1 MEEKT
6 KMLLDAQEHPEQFT
20 DEALRQMQDDP
31 EIRALMEA
39 TAQGKRALM
48 KHQLVESQEA
58 IDAAWQDF
66 EAKHFPKTANWLSP
80 SGRRAIPSSLFT
92 FHSSLH
98 KVAASFIGLLFISGI
113 AFAAV
118 HIARN
123 YRNTVGE
130 DVKSPTQETQISDS
144 HQQALPTDTTAIVP
158 PIVFDNVTLDSILPQ
173 IAQHYGYTVSF
184 HSDKSKSLRLFLTWN
199 PQDSIQKVTDKLNL
213 FEQIHIELD
222 EQTMIVE

>member
-20 DEALRQMQDDP
+20 DEALRQMQDDS
-31 EIRALMEA
+31 EIHALMEA

-66 EAKHFPKTANWLSP
+66 EAKHFPKAAKVS
-80 SGRRAIPSSLFT
+80 I
-92 FHSSLH
+92 LH
-98 KVAASFIGLLFISGI
+98 KMAASFIGLLFISGI

-118 HIARN
+118 HIVRN
-123 YRNTVGE
+123 YRNAVGE

-144 HQQALPTDTTAIVP
+144 HQQAFPTDTTVTVP
-158 PIVFDNVTLDSILPQ
+158 PVVFDNVTLDSILPH
-173 IAQHYGYTVSF
+173 IARHYGYTVSF
-184 HSDKSKSLRLFLTWN
+184 RSDKSKPLRLFLTWN

-213 FEQIHIELD
+213 FELIHIVLE

>member
-1 MEEKT
+1 MDEKT

-20 DEALRQMQDDP
+20 DEALRQMQDDS

-48 KHQLVESQEA
+48 KHQPVESQEA

-66 EAKHFPKTANWLSP
+66 EAKHFPKAAKVS
-80 SGRRAIPSSLFT
+80 I
-92 FHSSLH
+92 LH
-98 KVAASFIGLLFISGI
+98 KVAASVIGLLFISGI
-113 AFAAV
+113 AFAAI
-118 HIARN
+118 HIVRN
-123 YRNTVGE
+123 YRNAVGE

-144 HQQALPTDTTAIVP
+144 HQQALPTDTTATVP
-158 PIVFDNVTLDSILPQ
+158 PVVFDNVTMDSILPQ
-173 IAQHYGYTVSF
+173 IARHYGYTVSF
-184 HSDKSKSLRLFLTWN
+184 RSDKSKPLRLFLTWN

-213 FEQIHIELD
+213 FEQIHIVLD

>member
-1 MEEKT
+1 MEEKN

-48 KHQLVESQEA
+48 KQQPVASQEA
-58 IDAAWQDF
+58 IDDAWQDF
-66 EAKHFPKTANWLSP
+66 EAKHFPKAAKVS
-80 SGRRAIPSSLFT
+80 I
-92 FHSSLH
+92 LH
-98 KVAASFIGLLFISGI
+98 KVAASFIGLLFVSGI
-113 AFAAV
+113 ALAAV
-118 HIARN
+118 HIVRN
-123 YRNTVGE
+123 YRNAVGE
-130 DVKSPTQETQISDS
+130 DVKIPTQETQISDL
-144 HQQALPTDTTAIVP
+144 HQQVLPTDTTAAVSP
-158 PIVFDNVTLDSILPQ
+158 VVFDNVTLDSILPQ

-184 HSDKSKSLRLFLTWN
+184 RSDKSKPLRLFLTWN

-213 FEQIHIELD
+213 FEQIHIVLN

>member
-48 KHQLVESQEA
+48 KHLPVESQEA

-66 EAKHFPKTANWLSP
+66 EAKHFPKAAKVS
-80 SGRRAIPSSLFT
+80 I
-92 FHSSLH
+92 LH
-98 KVAASFIGLLFISGI
+98 KVAASFIGLLFVSGI
-113 AFAAV
+113 ALAAV
-118 HIARN
+118 HIVRN
-123 YRNTVGE
+123 YRNAVGE
-130 DVKSPTQETQISDS
+130 DVKIPTQETQISDL
-144 HQQALPTDTTAIVP
+144 HQQVLPTDTTAAVSP
-158 PIVFDNVTLDSILPQ
+158 VVFDNVTLDSILPQ
-173 IAQHYGYTVSF
+173 IARHYSYTVSF
-184 HSDKSKSLRLFLTWN
+184 RSDKSKPLRLFLTWN

-213 FEQIHIELD
+213 FEQIHIVLN

>member
-48 KHQLVESQEA
+48 KHQPVESQEA

-66 EAKHFPKTANWLSP
+66 EEKLKNEKIEELKSKRYFNLSILQ
-80 SGRRAIPSSLFT
+80 SFNSFQ
-92 FHSSLH
+92 
-98 KVAASFIGLLFISGI
+98 KVAASFIGLLFVSGI

-118 HIARN
+118 HIVRN
-123 YRNTVGE
+123 YSNAVGE
-130 DVKSPTQETQISDS
+130 DVKSPTHETKISDS
-144 HQQALPTDTTAIVP
+144 HQQALPTDTTATVP
-158 PIVFDNVTLDSILPQ
+158 PVVFDNVTLDSILPQ

-184 HSDKSKSLRLFLTWN
+184 RSDKSKPLRLFLTWN

-213 FEQIHIELD
+213 FEQIHIMLD

>member
-20 DEALRQMQDDP
+20 DEALRQMQDDS

-48 KHQLVESQEA
+48 KQQPKASQEA

-66 EAKHFPKTANWLSP
+66 EAKHFPKAAKVS
-80 SGRRAIPSSLFT
+80 I
-92 FHSSLH
+92 LH

-118 HIARN
+118 HIARH

-184 HSDKSKSLRLFLTWN
+184 HSDKSKPLRLFLTWN
-199 PQDSIQKVTDKLNL
+199 PKDSIQKVTDKLNL

>member
-1 MEEKT
+1 MDEKT

-31 EIRALMEA
+31 EIRVLMEA

-48 KHQLVESQEA
+48 KQQPKASQEA
-58 IDAAWQDF
+58 IDTAWQDF
-66 EAKHFPKTANWLSP
+66 EAKHFPKAAKVS
-80 SGRRAIPSSLFT
+80 I
-92 FHSSLH
+92 LH

-118 HIARN
+118 HIVRN
-123 YRNTVGE
+123 YRNAVGE

-144 HQQALPTDTTAIVP
+144 HQQALPTDTTATVP
-158 PIVFDNVTLDSILPQ
+158 PVVFDNVTLDSILPQ
-173 IAQHYGYTVSF
+173 IARHYGYTVSF
-184 HSDKSKSLRLFLTWN
+184 RSDKSKPLRLFLTWN

-213 FEQIHIELD
+213 FEQIHIVLD

>member
-1 MEEKT
+1 MDEKT

-20 DEALRQMQDDP
+20 DEALRHMQDDS

-39 TAQGKRALM
+39 TAQGKRAMM
-48 KHQLVESQEA
+48 KHQPLASQET

-66 EAKHFPKTANWLSP
+66 EAKHFPKTAKTS
-80 SGRRAIPSSLFT
+80 I
-92 FHSSLH
+92 LH
-98 KVAASFIGLLFISGI
+98 KVAASFIGLLFVSGI

-118 HIARN
+118 HIVRN
-123 YRNTVGE
+123 YSNAVGE
-130 DVKSPTQETQISDS
+130 EVKSPTQETKISDS
-144 HQQALPTDTTAIVP
+144 HQQALPTDTTATVP
-158 PIVFDNVTLDSILPQ
+158 PVVFDNVTLDSILPQ

-184 HSDKSKSLRLFLTWN
+184 RSDKAKPLRLFLTWN

-213 FEQIHIELD
+213 FEQIHIMLD

>member
-1 MEEKT
+1 MDEKT

-20 DEALRQMQDDP
+20 DEALRQMQDDS

-48 KHQLVESQEA
+48 KHQPIASQEA

-66 EAKHFPKTANWLSP
+66 EAKHFPKAAKVS
-80 SGRRAIPSSLFT
+80 I
-92 FHSSLH
+92 LH

-118 HIARN
+118 HIVRN
-123 YRNTVGE
+123 YRNAVGE

-144 HQQALPTDTTAIVP
+144 HQQALPTDTTATVP
-158 PIVFDNVTLDSILPQ
+158 PVVFDNVTLDSILPQ
-173 IAQHYGYTVSF
+173 IARHYGYTVSF
-184 HSDKSKSLRLFLTWN
+184 RSDKSKPLRLFLTWN

-213 FEQIHIELD
+213 FEQIHIVLD

>member
-1 MEEKT
+1 MDKKT

-48 KHQLVESQEA
+48 KHQPKESQEA
-58 IDAAWQDF
+58 IDSAWQDF
-66 EAKHFPKTANWLSP
+66 EAKHFPKAAKVS
-80 SGRRAIPSSLFT
+80 I
-92 FHSSLH
+92 LH
-98 KVAASFIGLLFISGI
+98 KMAASFIGLLFISCI

-118 HIARN
+118 HIVRN
-123 YRNTVGE
+123 YRNAVGE

-173 IAQHYGYTVSF
+173 IARHYGYTVSF
-184 HSDKSKSLRLFLTWN
+184 RSDKSKPLRMFLTWN

-213 FEQIHIELD
+213 FEQIQIVLE

>member
-48 KHQLVESQEA
+48 KHQSVASQEA

-66 EAKHFPKTANWLSP
+66 GAKHFPKAAKVS
-80 SGRRAIPSSLFT
+80 I
-92 FHSSLH
+92 LH
-98 KVAASFIGLLFISGI
+98 KMAASFIGLLFISGI

-118 HIARN
+118 HIVRN
-123 YRNTVGE
+123 YRNAVGE
-130 DVKSPTQETQISDS
+130 DVKSPTQETQISDL
-144 HQQALPTDTTAIVP
+144 HQQALPTDTPLTVP
-158 PIVFDNVTLDSILPQ
+158 PVVFDNVTLDSILPQ
-173 IAQHYGYTVSF
+173 IARHYGYTVSF
-184 HSDKSKSLRLFLTWN
+184 RSDKSKPLRMFLTWN

-213 FEQIHIELD
+213 FEQIHIVLD

>member
-1 MEEKT
+1 MDEKT

-31 EIRALMEA
+31 EIRVLMEA

-48 KHQLVESQEA
+48 KQQPKASQEA

-66 EAKHFPKTANWLSP
+66 EAKHFPKAAKVS
-80 SGRRAIPSSLFT
+80 I
-92 FHSSLH
+92 LH

-113 AFAAV
+113 AFATI
-118 HIARN
+118 HIVRN
-123 YRNTVGE
+123 YGNTVGE
-130 DVKSPTQETQISDS
+130 DSKSPTQETRITNS
-144 HQQALPTDTTAIVP
+144 HQQTLPADTTVTIP
-158 PIVFDNVTLDSILPQ
+158 PVVFDNVTLDSILPQ
-173 IAQHYGYTVSF
+173 IARHYGYTVSF
-184 HSDKSKSLRLFLTWN
+184 RSDKSKPLRLFLTWN

-213 FEQIHIELD
+213 FEQIHIVLD

>member
-1 MEEKT
+1 MDEKT

-20 DEALRQMQDDP
+20 DEALRQMQDDS
-31 EIRALMEA
+31 EIHALMEA

-66 EAKHFPKTANWLSP
+66 EAKHFPKAAKVS
-80 SGRRAIPSSLFT
+80 I
-92 FHSSLH
+92 LH
-98 KVAASFIGLLFISGI
+98 KVAASVIGLLFISGI
-113 AFAAV
+113 AFAAI
-118 HIARN
+118 HIVRN
-123 YRNTVGE
+123 YRNAVGE

-144 HQQALPTDTTAIVP
+144 HQQALPTDTTATVP
-158 PIVFDNVTLDSILPQ
+158 PVVFDNVTLDSILPQ
-173 IAQHYGYTVSF
+173 IARHYGYTVSF
-184 HSDKSKSLRLFLTWN
+184 RSDKSKPLRLFLTWN

-213 FEQIHIELD
+213 FEQIHIVLD

>member
-1 MEEKT
+1 MDEKT

-31 EIRALMEA
+31 EIRVLMEA

-48 KHQLVESQEA
+48 KQQPKASQEA

-66 EAKHFPKTANWLSP
+66 EAKHFPKAAKVS
-80 SGRRAIPSSLFT
+80 I
-92 FHSSLH
+92 LH
-98 KVAASFIGLLFISGI
+98 KVAASVIGLLFISGI

-118 HIARN
+118 HIVRN
-123 YRNTVGE
+123 YRNAVGE

-144 HQQALPTDTTAIVP
+144 HQQALPTDTTATVP
-158 PIVFDNVTLDSILPQ
+158 PVVFDNVTLDSILPQ
-173 IAQHYGYTVSF
+173 IARHYGYTVSF
-184 HSDKSKSLRLFLTWN
+184 RSDKSKPLRLFLTWN

-213 FEQIHIELD
+213 FEQIHIVLD

>member
-31 EIRALMEA
+31 EIRVLMEA

-66 EAKHFPKTANWLSP
+66 EAKHFPKAAKVS
-80 SGRRAIPSSLFT
+80 I
-92 FHSSLH
+92 LH
-98 KVAASFIGLLFISGI
+98 KMAASFIGLLFISGI

-118 HIARN
+118 HIVRN
-123 YRNTVGE
+123 YRNAVGE

-144 HQQALPTDTTAIVP
+144 HQQALPTDTTATVP
-158 PIVFDNVTLDSILPQ
+158 PVVFDNVTLDSILPQ
-173 IAQHYGYTVSF
+173 IARHYGYTVSF
-184 HSDKSKSLRLFLTWN
+184 RSDKSKPLRLFLTWN

-213 FEQIHIELD
+213 FELIHIVLE

>member
-1 MEEKT
+1 MDEKT

-31 EIRALMEA
+31 EIRVLMEA

-66 EAKHFPKTANWLSP
+66 EAKHFPKAAKVS
-80 SGRRAIPSSLFT
+80 I
-92 FHSSLH
+92 LH

-118 HIARN
+118 HIVRN
-123 YRNTVGE
+123 YRNAVGE

-144 HQQALPTDTTAIVP
+144 HQQALPTDTTATVP
-158 PIVFDNVTLDSILPQ
+158 PVVFDNVTLDSILPQ
-173 IAQHYGYTVSF
+173 IARHYGYTVSF
-184 HSDKSKSLRLFLTWN
+184 RSDKSKPLRLFLTWN

-213 FEQIHIELD
+213 FEQIHIVLD

>member
-66 EAKHFPKTANWLSP
+66 ETKHFPKAAKVS
-80 SGRRAIPSSLFT
+80 I
-92 FHSSLH
+92 LH
-98 KVAASFIGLLFISGI
+98 KMAASFIGLLFISGI

-118 HIARN
+118 HIVRN
-123 YRNTVGE
+123 YRNAVGE
-130 DVKSPTQETQISDS
+130 DVKSPTQETQISDL
-144 HQQALPTDTTAIVP
+144 HQQALPTDTTATVP

-173 IAQHYGYTVSF
+173 IARHYGYTVSF
-184 HSDKSKSLRLFLTWN
+184 RSDKSKPLRLFLTWN

-213 FEQIHIELD
+213 FELIHIVLE

>member
-1 MEEKT
+1 MDEKT

-39 TAQGKRALM
+39 TVQGKRALM
-48 KHQLVESQEA
+48 KHLPKESQEA

-66 EAKHFPKTANWLSP
+66 EAKHLPKAVKVS
-80 SGRRAIPSSLFT
+80 I
-92 FHSSLH
+92 LH

-118 HIARN
+118 HIVRN
-123 YRNTVGE
+123 YRNAVGE
-130 DVKSPTQETQISDS
+130 DVKSPTQETQISDL
-144 HQQALPTDTTAIVP
+144 HQQAMPADTTATVP
-158 PIVFDNVTLDSILPQ
+158 PVVFDNVTLDSILPQ
-173 IAQHYGYTVSF
+173 IARHYGYTVSF
-184 HSDKSKSLRLFLTWN
+184 RSDKSKPLRLFLTWN

-213 FEQIHIELD
+213 FEQIHIVLD

>member
-1 MEEKT
+1 MDEKT

-20 DEALRQMQDDP
+20 DEALRHMQDDS

-39 TAQGKRALM
+39 TAQGKRAMM
-48 KHQLVESQEA
+48 KHQPLASQET

-66 EAKHFPKTANWLSP
+66 EAKHFPKTVKMS
-80 SGRRAIPSSLFT
+80 I
-92 FHSSLH
+92 LH
-98 KVAASFIGLLFISGI
+98 KVAASFIGLLFVSGI

-118 HIARN
+118 HIVRN
-123 YRNTVGE
+123 YSNAVGE
-130 DVKSPTQETQISDS
+130 DVKSPTLEKKISDS
-144 HQQALPTDTTAIVP
+144 HQQALPTDTTATVP
-158 PIVFDNVTLDSILPQ
+158 PVVFDNVTLDSILPQ

-184 HSDKSKSLRLFLTWN
+184 RSDKSKPLRLFLTWN

-213 FEQIHIELD
+213 FEQIHIMLD

>member
-1 MEEKT
+1 MDEKT

-20 DEALRQMQDDP
+20 DEALRQMQDDS

-48 KHQLVESQEA
+48 KHQPVESQEA

-66 EAKHFPKTANWLSP
+66 EAKHFHKAAKVS
-80 SGRRAIPSSLFT
+80 I
-92 FHSSLH
+92 LH
-98 KVAASFIGLLFISGI
+98 KVAASVIGLLFISGI
-113 AFAAV
+113 AFAAI
-118 HIARN
+118 HIVRN
-123 YRNTVGE
+123 YRNAVGE

-144 HQQALPTDTTAIVP
+144 HQQALPTDTTATVP
-158 PIVFDNVTLDSILPQ
+158 PVVFDNVTLDSILPQ
-173 IAQHYGYTVSF
+173 IARHYGYTVSF
-184 HSDKSKSLRLFLTWN
+184 RSDKSKPLRLFLTWN

-213 FEQIHIELD
+213 FEQIHIVLD

>member
-20 DEALRQMQDDP
+20 DETLRQMQDDS
-31 EIRALMEA
+31 EIHALMEA

-66 EAKHFPKTANWLSP
+66 EAKHFPKAAKVS
-80 SGRRAIPSSLFT
+80 I
-92 FHSSLH
+92 LH
-98 KVAASFIGLLFISGI
+98 KMAASFIGLLFISGI

-118 HIARN
+118 HIVRN
-123 YRNTVGE
+123 YRNAVGE

-144 HQQALPTDTTAIVP
+144 HQQALPTDTSATVP
-158 PIVFDNVTLDSILPQ
+158 PVVFDNVTLDSILPQ
-173 IAQHYGYTVSF
+173 IARHYGYTVSF
-184 HSDKSKSLRLFLTWN
+184 RSDKSKPLRLFLTWN

-213 FEQIHIELD
+213 FEQIHIVLD

>member
-1 MEEKT
+1 MNEKT

-20 DEALRQMQDDP
+20 DEALRQMQDDY

-48 KHQLVESQEA
+48 KQLPVESQKA

-66 EAKHFPKTANWLSP
+66 EAKHFPKAAKVS
-80 SGRRAIPSSLFT
+80 I
-92 FHSSLH
+92 LH

-118 HIARN
+118 HIVRN
-123 YRNTVGE
+123 YRNAVGE
-130 DVKSPTQETQISDS
+130 YAKSPTQETQISDS

-158 PIVFDNVTLDSILPQ
+158 PIVFDNMTLDSILPQ

-184 HSDKSKSLRLFLTWN
+184 RSDKSKPLRLFLTWN
-199 PQDSIQKVTDKLNL
+199 PQDSIQKVTDKLNI
-213 FEQIHIELD
+213 FEQIHIVLD